1 MLAGLR
7 ARERTDVLNR
17 DRALEGVVQDRKIVE
32 NRKTLCP
39 LGEKKNNKKR
49 KYIRLRLN
57 HHGFRSSFC

>member
-39 LGEKKNNKKR
+39 LGEKKKQ
-49 KYIRLRLN
+49 
-57 HHGFRSSFC
+57 